1 MNLSNLKPRPGSKHR
16 VKRLGCGESSGHG
29 KTSGKGHKGQ
39 KARSGGSIRLGFE
52 GGQMP
57 LIRRIP
63 KRGFN
68 NEQFKTK
75 FAIVNLDTLNAFEDG
90 ATVDEQSLLAAGV
103 IRRPYEQVKILGG
116 GELKKKLSITANK
129 ASASAKAAIEKA
141 GGTLTL
147 K

>member
-1 MNLSNLKPRPGSKHR
+1 MIRLHNMRTRPGSKHR

-57 LIRRIP
+57 LIRRVP

-68 NEQFKTK
+68 NAQFKTR
-75 FAIVNLDTLNAFEDG
+75 FAIVSLDALNSFDAG
-90 ATVDEQSLLAAGV
+90 STVDEQSLLAAGV
-103 IRRPYEQVKILGG
+103 I
-116 GELKKKLSITANK
+116 
-129 ASASAKAAIEKA
+129 
-141 GGTLTL
+141 
-147 K
+147 